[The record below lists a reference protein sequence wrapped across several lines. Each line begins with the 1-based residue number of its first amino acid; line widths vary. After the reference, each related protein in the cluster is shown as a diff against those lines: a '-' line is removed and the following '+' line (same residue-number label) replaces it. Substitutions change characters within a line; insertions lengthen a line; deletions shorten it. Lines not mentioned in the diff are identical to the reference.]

1 MLLGRGFDRGL
12 RRFRLCLGFHFSH
25 LNSSN
30 GAIVTP
36 PWRES
41 RLHWSVWVGF
51 PLIDL
56 HSHTNESDGS
66 CSPAR
71 LVQEAVRAGVDVL
84 GITDHDTFA
93 GYDQAL
99 PEARARGVGLVCGI
113 ELSTKLHGHSVHL
126 LGYFL
131 GDDGLRGFRDWV
143 LEMQASRRER
153 NERLAARLRELGFDI
168 TVEEAQARGRGM
180 TGRPHFAEIM
190 VEKGYA
196 ANYRQAFDD
205 YLDESAK
212 GYVYRREPQFAE
224 AVAQI
229 LKAGGIA
236 SLAHPVRVKGDV
248 AAMMPELRDA
258 GLNAIEAYHSDH
270 GARETELYL
279 GLAKRYGLMVT
290 GGSDFHGAPKPE
302 VLLGTGCAGNLHL
315 PDDLVE
321 KLREGK
327 PYNSLPCG
335 DER

>member
-1 MLLGRGFDRGL
+1 
-12 RRFRLCLGFHFSH
+12 
-25 LNSSN
+25 
-30 GAIVTP
+30 
-36 PWRES
+36 
-41 RLHWSVWVGF
+41 
-51 PLIDL
+51 LIDL

-66 CSPAR
+66 CSPAG
-71 LVQEAVRAGVDVL
+71 LVEEAVRAGVDVL

-99 PEARARGVGLVCGI
+99 PEARARGVELVCGI
-113 ELSTKLHGHSVHL
+113 ELSTKLHDHSVHL

-131 GDDGLRGFRDWV
+131 GDDGRRGFRDWV

-153 NERLAARLRELGFDI
+153 NVRLAARLRELGFNI

-205 YLDESAK
+205 YLDESAQ

-229 LKAGGIA
+229 LKSGGIA

-248 AAMMPELRDA
+248 AAMMPELCDA

-270 GARETELYL
+270 GAAETELYL

-290 GGSDFHGAPKPE
+290 GGSDFHGTPKPE
-302 VLLGTGCAGNLHL
+302 VMLGTGCAGNLNL
-315 PDDLVE
+315 PDDLLE
-321 KLREGK
+321 KLKEGK
-327 PYNSLPCG
+327 PQAPLT
-335 DER
+335 